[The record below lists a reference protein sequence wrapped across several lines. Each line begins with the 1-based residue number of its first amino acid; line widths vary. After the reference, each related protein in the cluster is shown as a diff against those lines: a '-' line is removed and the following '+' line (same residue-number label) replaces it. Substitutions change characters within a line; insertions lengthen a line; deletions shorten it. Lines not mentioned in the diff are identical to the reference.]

1 MDPLGIPTIE
11 RRYYCTPYCCLTGIA
26 VAFRMACS
34 TICRTTELLV
44 SMWIGPISATW
55 SCSETNWPLSWPLFT
70 QLHYPLSLDGTGF
83 APNALLCLRVWFSTN
98 ASKGE
103 LQRAVGF
110 PPSLNQSPPT
120 SPLTMPP
127 FCGTG
132 FQWWMRKS
140 VIWLPVALLCGLRHP
155 RTGSGLASAFGVF
168 E

>member
-1 MDPLGIPTIE
+1 
-11 RRYYCTPYCCLTGIA
+11 
-26 VAFRMACS
+26 
-34 TICRTTELLV
+34 
-44 SMWIGPISATW
+44 MWIGPISATW

-120 SPLTMPP
+120 SPFVYFAVLVADLSLIVSFFLTPLTSLLCLYFCRLTMPP

-140 VIWLPVALLCGLRHP
+140 VILLPVALLCGLRHP